1 MVKEFLQYF
10 LQIMLKHIKQILFLL
25 CILPGMGSIYAQQ
38 QKVRAK
44 NGEGVTLL
52 LQRYNLPPQLYES
65 KFRKLNKGK
74 FTSDGGLILGVNYLL
89 PTKKQEK
96 TSKKSSAKGKPSSK
110 KEHIQTTK
118 RKVPDVQGKLSS
130 DKGKQQARKEKQTT
144 KKKQAGKEEQVSE
157 SNNRRQKSASKGYEP
172 LFGKKYARYETSS
185 NELKNAVF
193 YLVSGHGGPDP
204 GAIGLYNGHRLHEDE
219 YAYDIILRLGRELL
233 SRGAKVYFIIQDPKD
248 GIRDDQVL
256 KNSKEETCM
265 GKAIP
270 LDQVKRL
277 NQRCTAINQLYNKDK
292 ATYKRAVF
300 IHVDSRSKGKQTDV
314 FFYHSPGSSMGKRL
328 AKNIRQTF
336 DRKYDKHQ
344 PNRGFNGTVSARNLH
359 VLRNTTPAAVF
370 LELGNIQNQQDQK
383 RLVLNSNRQALARWI
398 AEGIAAD
405 YKKKR

>member
-1 MVKEFLQYF
+1 
-10 LQIMLKHIKQILFLL
+10 
-25 CILPGMGSIYAQQ
+25 
-38 QKVRAK
+38 
-44 NGEGVTLL
+44 
-52 LQRYNLPPQLYES
+52 
-65 KFRKLNKGK
+65 
-74 FTSDGGLILGVNYLL
+74 
-89 PTKKQEK
+89 
-96 TSKKSSAKGKPSSK
+96 
-110 KEHIQTTK
+110 
-118 RKVPDVQGKLSS
+118 
-130 DKGKQQARKEKQTT
+130 
-144 KKKQAGKEEQVSE
+144 
-157 SNNRRQKSASKGYEP
+157 
-172 LFGKKYARYETSS
+172 
-185 NELKNAVF
+185 
-193 YLVSGHGGPDP
+193 
-204 GAIGLYNGHRLHEDE
+204 
-219 YAYDIILRLGRELL
+219 
-233 SRGAKVYFIIQDPKD
+233 
-248 GIRDDQVL
+248 
-256 KNSKEETCM
+256 M

-405 YKKKR
+405 YKRKDNNYVIAS